1 MKGTSMGEWGHETG
15 EVADK
20 GRIVS
25 SVFTMGNGVPLG
37 NSGNRCGHASVTLPP
52 EEGWGF

>member
-1 MKGTSMGEWGHETG
+1 MGEWGHETG
-15 EVADK
+15 EKVADK
-20 GRIVS
+20 GHIVS